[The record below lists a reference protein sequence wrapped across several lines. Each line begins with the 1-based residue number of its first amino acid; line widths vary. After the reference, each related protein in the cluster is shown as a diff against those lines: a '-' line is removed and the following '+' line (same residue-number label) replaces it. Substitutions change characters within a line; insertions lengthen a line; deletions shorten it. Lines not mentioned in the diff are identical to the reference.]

1 MTHCTVEVFST
12 SNADDLS
19 FLALADIARLTADV
33 EDARIVGGHMVG
45 MLQAAFPVVGGTV
58 RRTIDADTAVST
70 QVALSGQLHA
80 RLVAA
85 GYVATSGNSYEKP
98 PGMVVDVLVP
108 ATQTAFEPV
117 EVGERTFDAAPGIR
131 LALSIEPI
139 SMDVGVMMLDG
150 STSDFKIRVPPV
162 EVAIILKAYAF
173 QSRRSVKDVVDLFSL
188 LEIGH
193 AHELSTTTTWKLL
206 DSPVSGG
213 RLDASRI
220 LHRLADN
227 ASRSGS
233 AVLFAGVRPERFAAL
248 VRTLVTPEVGWI
260 RH

>member
-1 MTHCTVEVFST
+1 VTRCTVETFST

-45 MLQAAFPVVGGTV
+45 MLQAAFPVAGATV

-70 QVALSGQLHA
+70 QVASSGQLHA
-80 RLVAA
+80 RLLAD

-108 ATQTAFEPV
+108 ATQTTFEPV

-139 SMDVGVMMLDG
+139 FIEVKVTMLDG
-150 STSDFKIRVPPV
+150 ARLELEIRVPTV

-188 LEIGH
+188 LEIAH
-193 AHELSTTTTWKLL
+193 THELGDPTNWKLL
-206 DSPVSGG
+206 DTPISGG

-227 ASRSGS
+227 ASRPGSDVLASG
-233 AVLFAGVRPERFAAL
+233 VKPEVFAAL
-248 VRTLVTPEVGWI
+248 VRTLVTPSI
-260 RH
+260 S